1 MNNKLL
7 TIKERILY
15 LAENVEV
22 NKQEFFKKIDITYG
36 NFTGSNKNRP
46 VNSDAINNILVNY
59 PQTNPWWLITGK
71 GEMLT
76 SNNQN
81 ITNNGDSNKNIGS
94 NINGNNGNITI
105 SHNDMID
112 LKKELTERLK
122 VCQEQLSESQA
133 QTTTLLEILKKNND
147 K

>member
-1 MNNKLL
+1 MCIRDRLL
-7 TIKERILY
+7 EYKGVGKESFY
-15 LAENVEV
+15 
-22 NKQEFFKKIDITYG
+22 KKIGVTSANFRGKAKESDIASMTIA
-36 NFTGSNKNRP
+36 K
-46 VNSDAINNILVNY
+46 ILSEFPDLNLY
-59 PQTNPWWLITGK
+59 WLITGE
-71 GEMLT
+71 GEMLLKN
-76 SNNQN
+76 SQN

-133 QTTTLLEILKKNND
+133 QTTTLLEILKNK
-147 K
+147 

>member
-1 MNNKLL
+1 MENKL
-7 TIKERILY
+7 TNIKERILL

-22 NKQEFFKKIDITYG
+22 SKQEFFKKIGITYS
-36 NFTGSNKNRP
+36 NFTGDKKNRP
-46 VNSDAINNILVNY
+46 INSDAIKNILLNY
-59 PQTNPWWLITGK
+59 PQTNPHWLILDK
-71 GEMLT
+71 GEMLLKN
-76 SNNQN
+76 SQN
-81 ITNNGDSNKNIGS
+81 ITNNGDNNKNIGS

-133 QTTTLLEILKKNND
+133 QTTTLLEILKNK
-147 K
+147 

>member
-1 MNNKLL
+1 MEK
-7 TIKERILY
+7 TFSMIKERIIELLEY
-15 LAENVEV
+15 KGIAKEN
-22 NKQEFFKKIDITYG
+22 FYKKIGVTSA
-36 NFTGSNKNRP
+36 NFRGKAKESDVVSATIEKILSEMP
-46 VNSDAINNILVNY
+46 DVNLH
-59 PQTNPWWLITGK
+59 WLITGK

-76 SNNQN
+76 NNNQS